1 MIPPLVNNTCIEKV
15 KSKKKKIGVNP
26 LIKNQKGIRANLI
39 NNIIKRNNHAYVP
52 SE

>member
-1 MIPPLVNNTCIEKV
+1 MHRKSENQEEKE
-15 KSKKKKIGVNP
+15 GVNP